1 MQVSWVVFVCG
12 EVRNADETFS
22 FLLFGVMAGLRSRRC
37 DVLVTPRERDRV
49 NTDRRRWNTF
59 IDGGTYACHSTN
71 NPRLDLTILV
81 LQPMYVFSILFF
93 VVTTYIALDVGF
105 TFSSTFASNPPNSLR
120 SIALFVLTSIWPGV
134 YVLIFPLA

>member
-59 IDGGTYACHSTN
+59 IDGGTYAFRHPN
-71 NPRLDLTILV
+71 R
-81 LQPMYVFSILFF
+81 Y
-93 VVTTYIALDVGF
+93 ALIERQNIKFED
-105 TFSSTFASNPPNSLR
+105 A
-120 SIALFVLTSIWPGV
+120 
-134 YVLIFPLA
+134 